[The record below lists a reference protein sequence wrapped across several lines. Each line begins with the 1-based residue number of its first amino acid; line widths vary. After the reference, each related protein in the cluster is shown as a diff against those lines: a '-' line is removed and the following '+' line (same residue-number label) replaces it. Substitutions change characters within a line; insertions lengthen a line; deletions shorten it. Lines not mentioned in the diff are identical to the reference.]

1 LNNATELKSVALA
14 KNALPEW
21 LKLDERGIINHAPLA
36 NDAFYQ
42 FSVCGT
48 CYCSGKLH
56 MHRAQWNSLGL
67 GAM

>member
-1 LNNATELKSVALA
+1 MAEL
-14 KNALPEW
+14 
-21 LKLDERGIINHAPLA
+21 LDERGIITHAPLA

-56 MHRAQWNSLGL
+56 MHRAQWNRLGL
-67 GAM
+67 GVMEHDSW